1 MLADLEF
8 LDIFWSML
16 WFFFLVIWLIIL
28 LHVLQDLFRDH
39 TLSGWAKV
47 AWVIFL
53 VLLPFLTVFIYLIAR
68 GQGMAVRS
76 QEHQKQAKAQ
86 FDAYVKSAVG
96 AGGGAGSDLDQIAHA
111 KQLLDAG
118 AINQAEFD
126 KLKAK
131 VLG

>member
-16 WFFFLVIWLIIL
+16 WFFFLVIWIIIL
-28 LHVLQDLFRDH
+28 LHVLMDLFRDH

-47 AWVIFL
+47 VWLIFIVL
-53 VLLPFLTVFIYLIAR
+53 VPFLAVFVYLIAR
-68 GQGMAVRS
+68 GQGMATRS
-76 QEHQKQAKAQ
+76 LEHQKQAQAQ
-86 FDAYVKSAVG
+86 FDAYVRSVGGSA
-96 AGGGAGSDLDQIAHA
+96 GAGSDLDQIASA
-111 KQLLDAG
+111 KKLLDSG

>member
-1 MLADLEF
+1 M
-8 LDIFWSML
+8 
-16 WFFFLVIWLIIL
+16 
-28 LHVLQDLFRDH
+28 
-39 TLSGWAKV
+39 
-47 AWVIFL
+47 IFL
-53 VLLPFLTVFIYLIAR
+53 VLLPFLTVFTYLIAR

-76 QEHQKQAKAQ
+76 QEHQQQAKAQ
-86 FDAYVKSAVG
+86 FDAYLGSAVG
-96 AGGGAGSDLDQIAHA
+96 AGSGAGSDLDQIAHA

>member
-39 TLSGWAKV
+39 EMSGWAKV
-47 AWVIFL
+47 GWVIFL
-53 VLLPFLTVFIYLIAR
+53 VLVPFLTVLIYLIVR
-68 GQGMAVRS
+68 GQGMATRS
-76 QEHQKQAKAQ
+76 LEHQQKAREQ
-86 FDAYVKSAVG
+86 FDAYVKSA
-96 AGGGAGSDLDQIAHA
+96 AGSGAGSDLDQIAHA
-111 KQLLDAG
+111 KQLLDSG

>member
-16 WFFFLVIWLIIL
+16 WFFFLVIWIVIL
-28 LHVLQDLFRDH
+28 VHVLRDLFHDH

-47 AWVIFL
+47 AWLIFL
-53 VLLPFLTVFIYLIAR
+53 VLLPFLTVFVYLIAR
-68 GQGMAVRS
+68 GQGMATRAL
-76 QEHQKQAKAQ
+76 EHQKQAQAQ
-86 FDAYVKSAVG
+86 FDAYVKGV
-96 AGGGAGSDLDQIAHA
+96 AGSGGAGSDLDQIASA
-111 KQLLDAG
+111 KQLLDSG
-118 AINQAEFD
+118 AINQDEFD

>member
-1 MLADLEF
+1 VLADLEF

-47 AWVIFL
+47 AWVVFL

-96 AGGGAGSDLDQIAHA
+96 AGSDLDQIAHA